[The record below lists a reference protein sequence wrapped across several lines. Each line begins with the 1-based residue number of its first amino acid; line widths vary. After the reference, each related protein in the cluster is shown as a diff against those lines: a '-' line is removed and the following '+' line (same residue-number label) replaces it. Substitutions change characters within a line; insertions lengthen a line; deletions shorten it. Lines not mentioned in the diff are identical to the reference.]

1 MLSST
6 SIGRRAESSGGCGPA
21 ISTRDL
27 RAPCGSAE
35 GDAARLPEAEESA
48 RVGVVAEMC
57 RVLSI
62 DPAELPVIWE
72 ADFMYG
78 RTGNRRDV
86 CPKERRRPCD
96 ITAEKLV

>member
-1 MLSST
+1 MVAGPRFQPAT
-6 SIGRRAESSGGCGPA
+6 YGRRVGAPKA
-21 ISTRDL
+21 TRPDFQKL
-27 RAPCGSAE
+27 KNQLGSE
-35 GDAARLPEAEESA
+35 WLP
-48 RVGVVAEMC
+48 EMC
-57 RVLSI
+57 RARSI